1 VAKAKPAKTK
11 VVVTS
16 PQATP
21 SSAAENRPAKA
32 VTKTQAVKQYLA
44 KHPDA
49 KPLEVARV
57 MKTRGIEIT
66 PKHISVIKTS
76 LKAKARS
83 AKPAA
88 PAPTKPIAPAPAKV
102 AVAGAAMSQPPATE
116 KTAEKETVPV
126 ADLRAAKQFVQQLG
140 GLEQVQR
147 VIALLAELTR

>member
-1 VAKAKPAKTK
+1 VAKAKPAKT
-11 VVVTS
+11 VVTS
-16 PQATP
+16 PQATT

-32 VTKTQAVKQYLA
+32 VTKTQAVKQYLS

-76 LKAKARS
+76 LKAKAPS
-83 AKPAA
+83 AKPVAIKSS
-88 PAPTKPIAPAPAKV
+88 KPIAPATAKPVVAEPAS
-102 AVAGAAMSQPPATE
+102 SQPPATE
-116 KTAEKETVPV
+116 KPAEKELIPV
-126 ADLRAAKQFVQQLG
+126 SDLRAAKQFVQQLG